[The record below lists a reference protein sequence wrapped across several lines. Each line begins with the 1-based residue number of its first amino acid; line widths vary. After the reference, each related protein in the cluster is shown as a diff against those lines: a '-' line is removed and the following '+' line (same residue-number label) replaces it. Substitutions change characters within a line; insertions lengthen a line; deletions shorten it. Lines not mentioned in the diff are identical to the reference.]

1 MKHISPYCGEKTFT
15 PIEKARCGGMSSA
28 GRKCPSCGGRC
39 VNGKAS
45 LLLHTVLSLIALIMI
60 IYTYITHTTKMQI
73 LLYGV
78 VPLIISFVIGFVYDM
93 FFGKLIE
100 AIKRE

>member
-1 MKHISPYCGEKTFT
+1 MKHVCPHCGKKTFT
-15 PIEKARCGGMSSA
+15 PIEKACCGGMSSA
-28 GRKCPSCGGRC
+28 GKKCPSCGGRC
-39 VNGKAS
+39 VNGKSS
-45 LLLHTVLSLIALIMI
+45 LLINTVLRTAALIMI
-60 IYTYITHTTKMQI
+60 LYTYFTHTSKIQI

-78 VPLIISFVIGFVYDM
+78 VPLILSFVIGFVYDM